1 MRSTDKPMTPY
12 NDPAEERKQA
22 DLQREKDFKDLEQM
36 EQTIRSGIEAFVTV
50 GRCLAEIHERKLYKL
65 RGFSNFSEYCEIQ
78 FKISRAHGYRQI
90 THVAMCQTI
99 GEDPSEVSERATR
112 PLVKLQDT
120 ATIKKI
126 WQEAKSANGGKMPS
140 SGVVNQHVK
149 NYHHNLK
156 LKKEMLTLSD
166 QETVVS
172 SNSAQSGSSTIF
184 QEMYG
189 GSSPSAAAPP
199 ATIYCNTL
207 KCELPVNDIAKALI
221 AEAAKLAQADEATT
235 ADQRLLNQSDKL
247 SSAAYELRSQ
257 LLPSQRNDIKAEY
270 QRLAG
275 ELFDA
280 WLAAP
285 AETDNVTSDPGTG
298 SAPERS

>member
-1 MRSTDKPMTPY
+1 MRSTDKPMIPY

-90 THVAMCQTI
+90 THVAVCQTI
-99 GEDPSEVSERATR
+99 GEDPSDVSERATR
-112 PLVKLQDT
+112 PLAKLQDT
-120 ATIKKI
+120 ETIKKI

-140 SGVVNQHVK
+140 SGVVNQHIK

-166 QETVVS
+166 QEAVVS

-189 GSSPSAAAPP
+189 GSYPSVAAPP
-199 ATIYCNTL
+199 ATIYCNTF
-207 KCELPVNDIAKALI
+207 ERDLPVDDIVGELI
-221 AEAAKLAQADEATT
+221 AETAKLAQTDENATPE
-235 ADQRLLNQSDKL
+235 AKLLNQSDKL

-257 LLPSQRNDIKAEY
+257 LLPTQRDAIKAEY
-270 QRLAG
+270 LRLVG

-280 WLAAP
+280 WMDLP
-285 AETDNVTSDPGTG
+285 ADADNITSDPDTG
-298 SAPERS
+298 SEPERA

>member
-1 MRSTDKPMTPY
+1 MRSTCMKYHADDTA
-12 NDPAEERKQA
+12 AEERQKTELQKKA
-22 DLQREKDFKDLEQM
+22 DMAELEQM
-36 EQTIRSGIEAFVTV
+36 EKTIITGIETFVTV

-99 GEDPSEVSERATR
+99 GEDPSDVSERATR
-112 PLVKLQDT
+112 PLAKLQDT
-120 ATIKKI
+120 ETIKKI

-166 QETVVS
+166 QEAVVS

-189 GSSPSAAAPP
+189 GSYPSVAAPP
-199 ATIYCNTL
+199 ATIYCKTF
-207 KCELPVNDIAKALI
+207 ERDLPVDNIAGELI
-221 AEAAKLAQADEATT
+221 AETAKLAQTDENATPE
-235 ADQRLLNQSDKL
+235 AKLLNQADKL
-247 SSAAYELRSQ
+247 SSAAYELRLH
-257 LLPSQRNDIKAEY
+257 LLSPQRDAIRAEY
-270 QRLAG
+270 QRLTG
-275 ELFDA
+275 ELIDA
-280 WLAAP
+280 WMAVP
-285 AETDNVTSDPGTG
+285 ADADNITSDPGTG

>member
-99 GEDPSEVSERATR
+99 GEDPSKVSERATR

-140 SGVVNQHVK
+140 SGVVNQHVN

-270 QRLAG
+270 QRLVG

-285 AETDNVTSDPGTG
+285 AETDSVTSDHGTG

>member
-140 SGVVNQHVK
+140 SGVVNQHVN

-166 QETVVS
+166 QETVIS

-189 GSSPSAAAPP
+189 GSYPSVAAPP

-207 KCELPVNDIAKALI
+207 KCELPVN
-221 AEAAKLAQADEATT
+221 
-235 ADQRLLNQSDKL
+235 
-247 SSAAYELRSQ
+247 
-257 LLPSQRNDIKAEY
+257 
-270 QRLAG
+270 G
-275 ELFDA
+275 ECIFS
-280 WLAAP
+280 
-285 AETDNVTSDPGTG
+285 VG
-298 SAPERS
+298 

>member
-1 MRSTDKPMTPY
+1 MTPY

-166 QETVVS
+166 QEAVVS

-189 GSSPSAAAPP
+189 GSYPSVAAPP

-221 AEAAKLAQADEATT
+221 AEAAKLAQTDENATPE
-235 ADQRLLNQSDKL
+235 AKLLNQSDKL

-257 LLPSQRNDIKAEY
+257 LLPTQRDAIKAEY
-270 QRLAG
+270 LRLVG

-280 WLAAP
+280 WMDLP
-285 AETDNVTSDPGTG
+285 ADADNITSDPDIG
-298 SAPERS
+298 SEPERA